1 MKNLTPREFEVM
13 QSVWKTEPATV
24 NDLADHLNSGK
35 DEKVGRTTVLKII
48 QRLEETGYLK
58 RDDGRP
64 ACYSSTVDAQTVTTR
79 ITRNFTEKFFGA
91 SPLEAVRCL
100 LENQELSPD
109 EFEELQGIVNQL
121 PTGKG
126 S

>member
-24 NDLADHLNSGK
+24 SDLTEHLNSGRG
-35 DEKVGRTTVLKII
+35 EKVGRTTVLKMV
-48 QRLEETGYLK
+48 QRLEENGYLE

-64 ACYSSTVDAQTVTTR
+64 ACYSSTLDARTATMR
-79 ITRNFTEKFFGA
+79 ITRNFAEKFFGA
-91 SPLEAVRCL
+91 SPLQAVRCL
-100 LENQELSPD
+100 LENQHLSPD
-109 EFEELQGIVNQL
+109 EFEELQDIVNRL
-121 PTGKG
+121 PTSKK